1 MYSKL
6 TLPKCITYCFCLKCS
21 LALAVSPCAVGSP
34 LAQKIFFPCLVLF
47 PGHVS
52 LCVQTSVC
60 LCFLF
65 QQHHPSQAP
74 FLRDLTKAY
83 KHIEGH
89 VQPARLWSFT
99 LSITMQRAVGRTVI
113 LGIYNCISWL
123 MVNHGVMFFHLLV
136 RKIFPFM
143 TSTLQF

>member
-1 MYSKL
+1 MHYLLLLFEVL
-6 TLPKCITYCFCLKCS
+6 TCISSVTRCCRLTYCPEDILS
-21 LALAVSPCAVGSP
+21 LPCP
-34 LAQKIFFPCLVLF
+34 LSRPC
-47 PGHVS
+47 

-136 RKIFPFM
+136 RKTFPFM